1 MFLKNSAKGKKMSFQ
16 KTVNINPP
24 LGVVGTF
31 ASIGVSHTALAGV
44 EQFVAGTA
52 GVVISRFAWCDTID
66 GTVQNAK
73 PTDTTNWVNA
83 FIERDT
89 NIAVIGYQG
98 QYSMTIPVGF
108 PVSAYDRG
116 DFFVVS
122 TTAAT
127 VGQKVFASD
136 TDGTLATGAAG
147 ATVAGFTET
156 NFTVA
161 KSGAVGVVIKIT
173 AQ

>member
-1 MFLKNSAKGKKMSFQ
+1 MSFQ
-16 KTVNINPP
+16 KTVNLNPP
-24 LGVVGTF
+24 IGVVGTF

-44 EQFVAGTA
+44 EQFVAGTNGA
-52 GVVISRFAWCDTID
+52 VIARFAWCDTVG

-73 PTDTTNWVNA
+73 PADTTNWVIG
-83 FIERDT
+83 FLERDT
-89 NIAVIGYQG
+89 NIAVITAWQD
-98 QYSMTIPVGF
+98 QWSMTIPSGL

-116 DFFVVS
+116 DFFVKA
-122 TTAAT
+122 TTVAT

-136 TDGTLATGAAG
+136 TDGTIKTDAAG
-147 ATVAGFTET
+147 ATVAGHTET

-161 KSGAVGVVIKIT
+161 SSGPVGTVIKIT

>member
-1 MFLKNSAKGKKMSFQ
+1 MSFQ
-16 KTVNINPP
+16 KAVNINPP
-24 LGVVGTF
+24 IGIVGTF

-52 GVVISRFAWCDTID
+52 GVIISRFAWADTVD

-89 NIAVIGYQG
+89 NIAVITDWQG
-98 QYSMTIPVGF
+98 KYSMTIPSGL

-116 DFFVVS
+116 DFYAVA

-127 VGQKVFASD
+127 VGQKVFSSD
-136 TDGTLATGAAG
+136 VDGTLATGAAG
-147 ATVAGFTET
+147 ATITDHTET
-156 NFTVA
+156 NYTVA
-161 KSGAVGVVIKIT
+161 SSGAIGAVIKIT